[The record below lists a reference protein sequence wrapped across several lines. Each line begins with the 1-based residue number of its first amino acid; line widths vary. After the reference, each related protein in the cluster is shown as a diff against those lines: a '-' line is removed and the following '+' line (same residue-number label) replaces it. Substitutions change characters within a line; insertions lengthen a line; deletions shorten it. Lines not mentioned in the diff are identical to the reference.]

1 MKTPSITKRF
11 PPIAIALVIFSSG
24 CTLKRPEG
32 HRRVTIQ
39 IPPML
44 AEKLRT
50 KTSEARES
58 RTALSASS
66 CLALNVSG
74 AGITN
79 ETLPSFCITTNTSIG
94 VTAGWV
100 DFNTSSIEVMVPAGS
115 ARTLQIFAKISAS
128 GACSDFFTSLSES
141 STTAY
146 EIAQTTIDITED
158 TTVSLPIKTFDESQI
173 VLSCS
178 GTSTG
183 TAGVWDQS
191 TWDDATWGE

>member
-1 MKTPSITKRF
+1 MKR
-11 PPIAIALVIFSSG
+11 
-24 CTLKRPEG
+24 
-32 HRRVTIQ
+32 IQ
-39 IPPML
+39 
-44 AEKLRT
+44 RDT
-50 KTSEARES
+50 FHQT
-58 RTALSASS
+58 

-79 ETLPSFCITTNTSIG
+79 ETLPSSCVAPHTSIG

-100 DFNTSSIEVMVPAGS
+100 DLSTSSIEVMVPAGS
-115 ARTLQIFAKISAS
+115 ARTLQLFEKISTD
-128 GACSDFFTSLSES
+128 GTCSDFFTSLSES

-158 TTVSLPIKTFDESQI
+158 TTVSLPIKTFNESQI

-178 GTSTG
+178 GTSTV

-191 TWDDATWGE
+191 TWDDATWAE